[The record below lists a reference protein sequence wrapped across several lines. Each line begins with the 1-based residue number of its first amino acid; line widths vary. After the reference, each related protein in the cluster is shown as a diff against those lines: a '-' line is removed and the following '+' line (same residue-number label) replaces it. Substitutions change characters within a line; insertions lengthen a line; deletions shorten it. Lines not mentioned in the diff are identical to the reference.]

1 MRPMRPLV
9 VSTLLLAAIL
19 LGAGPLRSPLSG
31 VPAAVAATTLKAQF
45 FLPKGHPIS
54 KRLEAIY
61 REIEQATDGA
71 VKIQSF
77 YASELV
83 PLPEA
88 LDGLSNGTLDILVG
102 PGNYYSG
109 KIALADFGIMPLN
122 FKSYASRSKAFY
134 DKGVGHILDQAYS
147 KLGVTVRAPFDYF
160 IGEVLLVRKGITV
173 NGYADLKGL
182 KVRVAGGELVALVK
196 AMGAEPVFIAPPEVY
211 TGLQRGTVDAAIF
224 PIHDL
229 KPLRL
234 QEVVGT
240 ALGPDYLFS
249 GPMMHFFMFNK
260 KTWDGLSAKVR
271 GEIDATLRHAAAR
284 DDANAERELDT
295 PYRAS
300 AEQAGVKLVD
310 LPPAEIEKAKLAVF
324 DAHDAYLK
332 YNRDQGNEAQARQI
346 LEILDRL
353 LGIEG

>member
-1 MRPMRPLV
+1 MDRVRLWIV
-9 VSTLLLAAIL
+9 AGALLLAGL
-19 LGAGPLRSPLSG
+19 LIGGAPLPLAGSPS
-31 VPAAVAATTLKAQF
+31 AQAATTLKAQF

-54 KRLEAIY
+54 KRLEQIY
-61 REIEQATDGA
+61 GEIEKATHGA
-71 VKIQSF
+71 VHIQSF

-83 PLPEA
+83 PLRQA
-88 LDGLSNGTLDILVG
+88 LDGLSNGTLDLLVG

-122 FKSYASRSKAFY
+122 FKSFSSRSEAFY
-134 DKGVGHILDQAYS
+134 TDGIGAMLDKVYGQV
-147 KLGVTVRAPFDYF
+147 GVTVQAPFDYF
-160 IGEVLLVRKGITV
+160 IGEELLVRKGVTV

-196 AMGAEPVFIAPPEVY
+196 AMGGEPVFIAPPEVY

-240 ALGPDYLFS
+240 AVGPDYLFS

-260 KTWDGLSAKVR
+260 ATWNRLSPTVR
-271 GEIDATLRHAAAR
+271 REIHDTLRHAAQR
-284 DDANAERELDT
+284 DDANAHHQLDT
-295 PYRAS
+295 PYRRS
-300 AEQAGVKLVD
+300 AKAAGIRFLT
-310 LPPAEIEKAKLAVF
+310 LPPDEVHKAQEAT
-324 DAHDAYLK
+324 DAARAAYLK
-332 YNRDQGNEAQARQI
+332 YNEDQGHGQQAHRI
-346 LEILDRL
+346 LDILDRL
-353 LGIEG
+353 AKR